1 MQIAGNGV
9 QNFQNVTSTN
19 GPQGIQNNGPEGVSD
34 CKGCSKGDKKNEED
48 LLKRLVK
55 MLQQLMQQQPNV
67 AQAPA
72 VPGEQ
77 PAQLPESPQAE
88 GGETPPSMAD
98 LMGGAP
104 ATPPAESLPA

>member
-1 MQIAGNGV
+1 MNLQYAS
-9 QNFQNVTSTN
+9 QRM
-19 GPQGIQNNGPEGVSD
+19 IQAYLEGQQD
-34 CKGCSKGDKKNEED
+34 GLELDKLNLM
-48 LLKRLVK
+48 LLFIDEC
-55 MLQQLMQQQPNV
+55 QQLMQQQPNV

-77 PAQLPESPQAE
+77 PAQLPEPPQAE